1 MDIRRFGVASGIAVA
16 GVAAALTVGAGAAL
30 AAPAGPS
37 ANETIAR
44 LQAEGNRVV
53 VNKVG
58 TGQDCS
64 ITSVR
69 TVRTPQPPMPR
80 GRSFAGNPQLG
91 NAFQQ
96 NPATVHV
103 GVHCK

>member
-1 MDIRRFGVASGIAVA
+1 MHAKRIGIVSGIAAA
-16 GVAAALTVGAGAAL
+16 GMVAALIAGTGPAA
-30 AAPAGPS
+30 AAPTGPS

-53 VNKVG
+53 INRVG
-58 TGQDCS
+58 AGQDCS
-64 ITSVR
+64 ITSVQ

-80 GRSFAGNPQLG
+80 GRSIGGNPQMG

-96 NPATVHV
+96 HQPTVHV
-103 GVHCK
+103 GVKCK

>member
-1 MDIRRFGVASGIAVA
+1 MDIRRIGIVSGIAVA
-16 GVAAALTVGAGAAL
+16 GMTAALTVGTAAAV
-30 AAPAGPS
+30 AAPTGPS

-80 GRSFAGNPQLG
+80 GRTIAGNAQMG

-96 NPATVHV
+96 HPATVHV